1 MPSEEIDFD
10 QAKPLKL
17 AHEPD
22 PAKIV
27 KFFEGEEQTPIHP
40 KEITEQML
48 ADLYDNLQE
57 LDHLSKLVEMQKKDI
72 KELGKGSE
80 NIAKGAY
87 VACFKTVK
95 GRKSVKWERLAK
107 DMIGTLTDADLS
119 KYTEQGDES
128 VRLEVKKLG

>member
-1 MPSEEIDFD
+1 MSEEIDFEN
-10 QAKPLKL
+10 AKPVKL
-17 AHEPD
+17 VHEAD

-80 NIAKGAY
+80 NIAKGKY

-95 GRKSVKWERLAK
+95 GSKSVKWEKFCKA
-107 DMIGTLTDADLS
+107 MIGEIKDSDLE
-119 KYTEQGDES
+119 KYTEES
-128 VRLEVKKLG
+128 EPSTRLEVKKLG